1 MGLRL
6 CGIYVHVRLPRQ
18 VAALTARDSL
28 PAVFELRV
36 HTAAFLADALRA
48 LSCLLRPC
56 RDLMGMKITRAELI
70 DQCLLSDRDG
80 PSDSRL
86 KLVRPGQQ

>member
-36 HTAAFLADALRA
+36 HTAPFWLMHCVRSAVCSAVSRSDGMQIIQAK
-48 LSCLLRPC
+48 LL
-56 RDLMGMKITRAELI
+56 
-70 DQCLLSDRDG
+70 DQCLLSDRDV
-80 PSDSRL
+80 S
-86 KLVRPGQQ
+86 